1 MGKIPSIFR
10 WLYLAKYVYSSLCNT
25 IQAHDEPPLAA
36 KFGIISFQ
44 GGKDDLLN
52 SSI

>member
-1 MGKIPSIFR
+1 MGKIPSTFC

-25 IQAHDEPPLAA
+25 IQAHNEPPLAA
-36 KFGIISFQ
+36 KCGINSFQ

-52 SSI
+52 SPT

>member
-10 WLYLAKYVYSSLCNT
+10 RLYLAKYVYSILCNN
-25 IQAHDEPPLAA
+25 IQAHNEPPLAA

-44 GGKDDLLN
+44 RGKDDLLN
-52 SSI
+52 SLI